1 MLQHLAG
8 LAEQRDRSRDL
19 LGIAR
24 LTERTGRRHAGRK
37 SEKRHQARQSGGPGG
52 HKAAQRGGHHL
63 ASLTQF
69 HIVIT

>member
-8 LAEQRDRSRDL
+8 LAEQRDRARDL

-37 SEKRHQARQSGGPGG
+37 PEKRHQSGSPGG

-69 HIVIT
+69 HRVIT